1 VNSEGKEDKGTPRVN
16 KDAIKK
22 LVKQY
27 KKIKKYHK
35 SNLYQIK
42 QLDDE

>member
-1 VNSEGKEDKGTPRVN
+1 MCQGDATINKEE
-16 KDAIKK
+16 

-42 QLDDE
+42 NLDDQ